1 MHKQPYLGR
10 IALCIRKKTL
20 KVAKLGHFT
29 VLTTGIISISISKDA
44 RL

>member
-20 KVAKLGHFT
+20 QSGEIRAFYGADHWYYQY
-29 VLTTGIISISISKDA
+29 
-44 RL
+44 